1 MEPPKHG
8 AEIEPGVGI
17 AGLKRDGPAEPASRL
32 AKVTGEREHGAEVSE
47 RFGMVRVEGQRLGET
62 SLRFPVSLQREVRLA
77 QIVQHHRM
85 RPPGADRSLD
95 RPYRVLVSRLLV
107 RKHAAQVQR
116 ARVVRL
122 DFENAAVKRIG
133 LGEPARL
140 VVLNGDLQFVRKS
153 RHVELGGRSVALGS

>member
-1 MEPPKHG
+1 
-8 AEIEPGVGI
+8 
-17 AGLKRDGPAEPASRL
+17 
-32 AKVTGEREHGAEVSE
+32 
-47 RFGMVRVEGQRLGET
+47 MVRVEGQHLGKT

-77 QIVQHHRM
+77 QIVQHRRM
-85 RPPGADRSLD
+85 RPPGADRFLD
-95 RPYRVLVSRLLV
+95 RPDRVLVSRLLV

-140 VVLNGDLQFVRKS
+140 VVLNGDLQFVRKG
-153 RHVELGGRSVALGS
+153 RHVGLGGRSVALGS